1 MIICSSCFRDPEIVS
16 IIKRTSQIGDCPICG
31 AHNVNLYDSSK
42 ESTLNGFFD
51 NLLAVYTPLEDLPLD
66 YPEDDIDTLG
76 HLLAKDWE
84 IFADIREDTIVG
96 ILKALSPTVVE
107 DMPLLFTSPVGIV
120 EKYDIDY
127 LREHSILRTQKW
139 DDFVEAI
146 KHRNRFHS
154 NLINTSLLQQYC
166 LYINKTLDNP
176 KQRLYRGRI
185 AKNSKGFTQS
195 EMGAPPP
202 EKASDGRANSAGIS
216 RLYLTYDRET
226 TLHEIRAAEFDFITI
241 ATFKPIETIKVVDLK
256 KIGSISPFAPDVDC
270 TALAI
275 NREHLQKI
283 NLEMGKTMRRG
294 DSALDYLPTQYICD
308 FVMSIED
315 ENGNPFFDGIEY
327 QSAMRSNGANLAV
340 FYPEKFK
347 CTYCRTYEVTKLTY
361 HKEIPKV

>member
-1 MIICSSCFRDPEIVS
+1 MIVCSNCFRDPEIVS
-16 IIKRTSQIGDCPICG
+16 IINRTSQTGDCPTCG
-31 AHNVNLYDSSK
+31 AHSIKLYDSSK

-51 NLLAVYTPLEDLPLD
+51 NLLAVYTSLEDLPPD
-66 YPEDDIDTLG
+66 YPKGDVASLG
-76 HLLAKDWE
+76 YRLAREWE
-84 IFADIREDTIVG
+84 IFSDIGEDTIIG
-96 ILKALSPTVVE
+96 ILKALSPTVAQ
-107 DMPLLFTSPVGIV
+107 DMPLLFTSPVGIA

-127 LREHSILRTQKW
+127 LRKHSILRTQKW

-146 KHRNRFHS
+146 KHKNRFHS
-154 NLINTSLLQQYC
+154 NLINTSLLKQYC

-176 KQRLYRGRI
+176 RQRLYRGRI
-185 AKNSKGFTQS
+185 ARNPKGFTQS

-202 EKASDGRANSAGIS
+202 TEASDGRANSAGIS

-241 ATFKPIETIKVVDLK
+241 ATFKPTETIKVVDLK

-283 NLEMGKTMRRG
+283 NLEMSKTMRKG
-294 DSALDYLPTQYICD
+294 DSPLDYLPTQYICD
-308 FVMSIED
+308 FIMSIED
-315 ENGNPFFDGIEY
+315 ENGKPIFDGIEY
-327 QSAMRSNGANLAV
+327 QSAMRSGGANLAV
-340 FYPEKFK
+340 FYPEKVK

-361 HKEIPKV
+361 HKEAVRG